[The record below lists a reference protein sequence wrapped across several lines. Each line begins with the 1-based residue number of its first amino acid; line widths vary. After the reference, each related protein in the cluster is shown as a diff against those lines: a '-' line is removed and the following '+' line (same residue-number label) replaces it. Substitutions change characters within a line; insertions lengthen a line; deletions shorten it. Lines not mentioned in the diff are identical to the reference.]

1 VTDYCDF
8 FPISQE
14 DMREKMEVMLDPD
27 KLQQFAI
34 AGTEAEFDEALAGGK
49 LPQSGLLSVKSSGAK
64 KADRKEKAKGGKA
77 GKEKRKTDTSKRP
90 ASKKARKQT

>member
-1 VTDYCDF
+1 
-8 FPISQE
+8 
-14 DMREKMEVMLDPD
+14 MEVMLDPD

-49 LPQSGLLSVKSSGAK
+49 LPQSGLLSVKSSVAK
-64 KADRKEKAKGGKA
+64 KADRNEKAKGGKA

>member
-1 VTDYCDF
+1 
-8 FPISQE
+8 
-14 DMREKMEVMLDPD
+14 MEVMLDPD

-64 KADRKEKAKGGKA
+64 KADRKGKGEA
-77 GKEKRKTDTSKRP
+77 ENRYNQTTSFKES
-90 ASKKARKQT
+90 